1 MATTTRTKPSCFFEL
16 FLFIKSLSGYCR
28 PSGVLSINPAMAKL
42 CPSLSSTF
50 VLVISYCPDGPF
62 LLLSFNNSSTVPEQP
77 AESDSPAL
85 PAPEGQRLTQK
96 CHCKYAVVLAVGLCT
111 TFALCSDSRFELLN

>member
-1 MATTTRTKPSCFFEL
+1 
-16 FLFIKSLSGYCR
+16 
-28 PSGVLSINPAMAKL
+28 VLSAPIPDVARVAH
-42 CPSLSSTF
+42 CP
-50 VLVISYCPDGPF
+50 GGRF

-96 CHCKYAVVLAVGLCT
+96 CHCRYAVVLAVGLCT